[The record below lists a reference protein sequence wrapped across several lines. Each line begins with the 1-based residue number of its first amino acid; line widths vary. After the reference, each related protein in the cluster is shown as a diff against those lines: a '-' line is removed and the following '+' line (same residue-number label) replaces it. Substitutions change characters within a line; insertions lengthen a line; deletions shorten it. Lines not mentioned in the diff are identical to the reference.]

1 MTEAEAILDGAGDL
15 LAGLV
20 GRTADLLDL
29 TDQPFALAVAGGLLV
44 GSNRVR
50 EQLQSW
56 FQRLSMQCEITAVD
70 EPLSGCVRLA
80 APEYDGRLVKWHDT

>member
-1 MTEAEAILDGAGDL
+1 
-15 LAGLV
+15 
-20 GRTADLLDL
+20 LLDL

-56 FQRLSMQCEITAVD
+56 FQQFSMQCDMTVVD
-70 EPLSGCVRLA
+70 EPLTGCARLA
-80 APEYDGRLVKWHDT
+80 APEFDGTLVKWHDT